1 METRKS
7 SIGIFVVGGLL
18 LFGIGMFLIGDRHQ
32 AFARHVEYY
41 SEFVNL
47 AGLTP
52 GAKVRVAGM
61 DAGQV
66 LSIDV
71 PDSPSSG
78 FRVKWRINEK
88 LHGLVRTDSV
98 VYIGTEGIVGGTFL
112 AVRPGSAGSVEA
124 EALATIPSK
133 EPTELSDLVSR
144 GTGLLNDAQGML
156 RDVGPKLGL
165 ALDTVTSTV
174 SNVND
179 VVAGIKAGRG
189 TVGMLLNDQAMA
201 NEIRNSVTTAASNI
215 REVIADLKEGRGVA
229 GMLLRDETVAG
240 QVRDAVKNAQQATA
254 DISHASHQA
263 DALVS
268 ELTSQQI
275 PRKASDIVDSLN
287 DSARQVNQLISELA
301 KPDQLGTTAGANI
314 RESLMNANTAAANL
328 ADATEALKHNFL
340 TRGFFKKRGYYTLA
354 DLSPEKYRRDRA
366 FTNPTNGRAW
376 LAGSELF
383 QSGANGT
390 EELSV
395 KGKALLNNTL
405 AGYGDS
411 IVESPIVIEGY
422 SNGNVAADQL
432 RLSRSRAM
440 LVRQYLQQRFQL
452 ETKNLGVVPMKNS
465 PPNGV
470 QRSSWDGICL
480 VMLRRS

>member
-1 METRKS
+1 METRKA
-7 SIGIFVVGGLL
+7 SIGIFVIGGLL
-18 LFGIGMFLIGDRHQ
+18 LFGVGMFLIGDRHQ
-32 AFARHVEYY
+32 AFAKHIEYY

-47 AGLTP
+47 AGLAK
-52 GAKVRVAGM
+52 GANVRVAGM

-71 PDSPSSG
+71 PDSPSSR

-88 LHGLVRTDSV
+88 LRGLVRTDSV
-98 VYIGTEGIVGGTFL
+98 VSIGTEGVVGGTFL
-112 AVRPGSAGSVEA
+112 SVRPGSAGSLEA

-156 RDVGPKLGL
+156 KEIGPKLGI
-165 ALDTVTSTV
+165 ALDTLTATV

-189 TVGMLLNDQAMA
+189 TVGMLLSDQAMA

-275 PRKASDIVDSLN
+275 PRKTSDIVDSLN

-366 FTNPTNGRAW
+366 FTSPTNRRAW

-422 SNGNVAADQL
+422 SNGNAAADQL

-465 PPNGV
+465 PPNGTA
-470 QRSSWDGICL
+470 RATWDGVCL
-480 VMLRRS
+480 VVLRRS